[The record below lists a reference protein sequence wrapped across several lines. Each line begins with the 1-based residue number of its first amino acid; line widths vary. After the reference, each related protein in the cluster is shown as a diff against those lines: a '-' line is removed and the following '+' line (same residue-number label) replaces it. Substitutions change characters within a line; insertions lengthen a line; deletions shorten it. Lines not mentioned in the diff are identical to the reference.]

1 METRGIGHGDE
12 AVAAGA
18 AVHLTGLRKHYGE
31 VRAVDGVDLTIA
43 PGEVVALLGPNGAG
57 KSTTVDLLL
66 GLSTPDSGAVSVFGR
81 TPADAVRNG
90 MIGAMLQGG
99 ALLEDLTVGETVGMV
114 AALHR
119 KPMPVREALRR
130 AGIEDLANR
139 RATKLS
145 GGQKQRVRF
154 AVALVS
160 DPDLLVLDEPTA
172 AMDVG
177 TRREFWKSMYAFTES
192 GRTVLFATHYL
203 EEAEEFA
210 DRVVLMRAGRIVA
223 DGSVAEVRA
232 LAGGRTIR
240 AGVPGA
246 AEAGGGGGG
255 APHPP
260 RNRRGGGARATRGP
274 PTPTRGRGGPRGGG
288 GGGGGGPRGGRGGP
302 PPPPGYELRGGRV
315 AISSSDSDT
324 TLRALMAAVPAVHDI
339 EIGAVGLEGAF
350 LTLTAD
356 ETDQEHTR

>member
-1 METRGIGHGDE
+1 MREQDIT
-12 AVAAGA
+12 AGA
-18 AVHLTGLRKHYGE
+18 AVRLSGLRKHYGD
-31 VRAVDGVDLTIA
+31 VHAVDGVDLTIA

-57 KSTTVDLLL
+57 KSTTVDMIL
-66 GLSTPDSGAVSVFGR
+66 GLSVPDSGAVTVFGR
-81 TPADAVRNG
+81 EPGDAVGDG

-99 ALLEDLTVGETVGMV
+99 ALVEDLTVAETVGMV

-119 KPMPVREALRR
+119 KPMPVRDALRR

-139 RATKLS
+139 RSTRLS

-160 DPDLLVLDEPTA
+160 DPDLLILDEPTA

-177 TRREFWKSMYAFTES
+177 TRREFWKSMYEYTDT

-210 DRVVLMRAGRIVA
+210 DRVVLMRSGRIVA
-223 DGSVAEVRA
+223 DGSVAQVRA

-240 AGVPGA
+240 AVVPAA
-246 AEAGGGGGG
+246 AEPVIAGLPAVTGL
-255 APHPP
+255 
-260 RNRRGGGARATRGP
+260 
-274 PTPTRGRGGPRGGG
+274 
-288 GGGGGGPRGGRGGP
+288 
-302 PPPPGYELRGGRV
+302 ELRGGRA

-324 TLRALMAAVPAVHDI
+324 TLRALLAEIPEAHDI

-350 LTLTAD
+350 LSLTTEATE
-356 ETDQEHTR
+356 ETVR